1 MTYYLKIEALA
12 QGDVDV
18 VLALS
23 WRALRHG
30 IQWQAA
36 LMKSHRVK
44 CCYLDGWALAH
55 AKTCELLS
63 SCGRSLLVVEVL
75 FRLQPE

>member
-30 IQWQAA
+30 IQMDSLAGSSYE
-36 LMKSHRVK
+36 KSQSQMLLFGWVGTRV
-44 CCYLDGWALAH
+44 C
-55 AKTCELLS
+55 
-63 SCGRSLLVVEVL
+63 
-75 FRLQPE
+75 